1 MTAIAVGEAILLLSA
16 TLCGLAVML
25 WKRCGRSAERKEQS
39 VTRQSSDQIT
49 VSGTSG
55 NQLLLQRARVCSAD
69 TVENSSFEALT
80 RIVADLKSKLSEKE
94 ETNRPQQR
102 DLKSNVVCSPAASSD
117 SNPPVAHSF
126 PQNQVP
132 TPSISQQHGNPA
144 SDCPVSRKRHNNSS
158 PAVLDFKVPVLSG
171 SFSANILQ
179 KKISRSI
186 SEPTAQLR
194 PSVPKLQRRH
204 SSALT
209 TLSNNRFTLLAD
221 LPEESELLVP

>member
-1 MTAIAVGEAILLLSA
+1 MKLTAFFFLIH
-16 TLCGLAVML
+16 T
-25 WKRCGRSAERKEQS
+25 AERKEQS

-126 PQNQVP
+126 PQNQVL

-179 KKISRSI
+179 KKIHRRSI